1 MNHWD
6 DDFLLG
12 GVAVAKKE
20 KSVGEVKGGVTARF
34 NVFFIIVVTIGNA
47 YLAQPAML
55 LLHVGLVLYHSLQQL
70 FGIIGRQAVDTDFAP

>member
-34 NVFFIIVVTIGNA
+34 NVFFIIVVTVGNA
-47 YLAQPAML
+47 YLAQSVVL
-55 LLHVGLVLYHSLQQL
+55 LLQSA
-70 FGIIGRQAVDTDFAP
+70 GRVSTPTLPRKKPFESPFAKQS

>member
-20 KSVGEVKGGVTARF
+20 ESIGKVKGGVTARF
-34 NVFFIIVVTIGNA
+34 NVFFIIVVT
-47 YLAQPAML
+47 
-55 LLHVGLVLYHSLQQL
+55 VGLTLPCSRPHSREQSAQSSVPHVP
-70 FGIIGRQAVDTDFAP
+70 IRVNDYQSE